1 MPSPLPS
8 PLIAP
13 VSKLIGTSNSV
24 VDEGLNNCDKKILRM
39 TKTMLKNVN
48 NNNNN
53 NNNNSVNITILLII
67 IIILIIIEVSTIQ
80 INIVATNLIF
90 FVIFS
95 YYCSFHLVPTSIY
108 LS

>member
-24 VDEGLNNCDKKILRM
+24 VDEGLNNRDKKILRM
-39 TKTMLKNVN
+39 TKTILKNV
-48 NNNNN
+48 N